1 LTRSSW
7 LIALILALFSIAV
20 VTLDSSSGTDLSGEY
35 ISCRL
40 IQSGQTSHLYDHDP
54 NSFNSI
60 SDPVWRTMAETTG
73 VPPSTLLTTFM
84 KTPLWPYILQ
94 PLCGRM
100 NFPSFNLIFRI
111 VLCVCMAALIWIT
124 GYFWAPRFFKPLW
137 VLLFAAAWL
146 RADPLRQ
153 AVELSQT
160 HIIFLLLTFLAVLW
174 ARTGRPVAAGISL
187 ATAAA
192 AKITPGA
199 MIVYWLMTKQKK
211 AAVSFVV
218 CSIVLVALTVLAVG
232 HTIMTDFIHSMSRAS
247 NVLLLSEG
255 NQSLAAWWM
264 GDFVLK
270 NEALGFQT
278 LPLPSA
284 LKVLCLGLVVAST
297 LVGGYCDRRLS
308 GISRSLPPYG
318 AVFAVLGATVFT
330 PIAWAHYYVIL
341 VVPLIL
347 LLDEFLRRRSY
358 AALALVGCIFL
369 FANYPLFLR
378 HAGYMHLTVPTVV
391 RGQFYAGILAMAAM
405 LLLYRRSLTELA
417 RPDSEGLAHRPV
429 EV

>member
-7 LIALILALFSIAV
+7 LIALILALFSVAV

-40 IQSGQTSHLYDHDP
+40 VQSGQASHLYDHDP
-54 NSFNSI
+54 SSFNSI
-60 SDPVWRTMAETTG
+60 SDPTWKTLAESSG
-73 VPPSTLLTTFM
+73 VPASTLLTPFM

-94 PLCGRM
+94 PLCGRT
-100 NFPSFNLIFRI
+100 NFPNFNLIFRI
-111 VLCVCMAALIWIT
+111 VLCVCLAALIWIT

-137 VLLFAAAWL
+137 VLLFVAAWL
-146 RADPLRQ
+146 RADPLRD
-153 AVELSQT
+153 AVQLTQT
-160 HIIFLLLTFLAVLW
+160 HIIFMLLTFLAVLW
-174 ARTGRPVAAGISL
+174 ARSGRPVWAGISL
-187 ATAAA
+187 AAAAA

-199 MIVYWLMTKQKK
+199 MIVYWLMVKQKK
-211 AAVSFVV
+211 AALSFVV
-218 CSIVLVALTVLAVG
+218 CSIVIVALTVLAVG
-232 HTIMTDFIHSMSRAS
+232 PTIMTDYIHSMSRAS
-247 NVLLLSEG
+247 NVLLLSQG
-255 NQSLAAWWM
+255 NQSFAAWWM

-278 LPLPSA
+278 LRLSAA
-284 LKVLCLGLVVAST
+284 LKVVCLGLVVAST
-297 LVGGYCDRRLS
+297 LIGGYCDRQLS

-318 AVFAVLGATVFT
+318 AVFALLGATVFT

-358 AALALVGCIFL
+358 VVLLLVVSIFF
-369 FANYPLFLR
+369 FANYPLCLR
-378 HAGYMHLTVPTVV
+378 HAGHLHLTAPNIV

-405 LLLYRRSLTELA
+405 LLLYRRSLTA
-417 RPDSEGLAHRPV
+417 VVWSGAV
-429 EV
+429 ESAGRAVEA